1 VAAVTITDRYLET
14 VADGVRRIQRTQG
27 EAIREAGRACARSIA
42 DDKLAFTF
50 GTGHGSFAALECF
63 PRTGTP
69 VGFRPIVESAIA
81 TFHHVLGDQGAYQYR
96 FLHALE
102 GYGRAILR
110 AHRLDP
116 GDTLILFSHSGI
128 NAVILDMTLRA
139 HEIGMTVV
147 GVTSI
152 PHSSAVPPRHSSG
165 KRLFEEADIV
175 VDTGVPL
182 RDAAVAVEG
191 LEHPVGPTSTV
202 LASAVAHAIVGETVQ
217 ELVRLGVD
225 PHVMVNPNTAG
236 KEEANRVNDENYE
249 ELWRRLRLR

>member
-1 VAAVTITDRYLET
+1 MIAERYLET
-14 VADGVRRIQRTQG
+14 VLDGLARIRDGQT
-27 EAIREAGRACARSIA
+27 EAIRAAGRACAESIA
-42 DDKLAFTF
+42 ADRLAFTF

-69 VGFRPIVESAIA
+69 VGFRPIVENAIGN
-81 TFHHVLGDQGAYQYR
+81 FHHVLGDQGAYQYR

-102 GYGRAILR
+102 GFGHAILR
-110 AHRLDP
+110 AHRPQPD
-116 GDTLILFSHSGI
+116 DTIVLFSHSGV
-128 NAVILDMTLRA
+128 NAVILDMATACREL
-139 HEIGMTVV
+139 GMTVV

-165 KRLFEEADIV
+165 LRLFEAADVV

-182 RDAAVAVEG
+182 SDASVPVEG

-217 ELVRLGVD
+217 ELVRRGRT

-236 KEEANRVNDENYE
+236 KEEANRINDENYR
-249 ELWRRLRLR
+249 ELWRVLRSRPE

>member
-1 VAAVTITDRYLET
+1 MSIADVYLGN
-14 VADGVRRIQRTQG
+14 VVDAIRRIQESQR
-27 EAIREAGRACARSIA
+27 EAIEAAGRACARSIA

-50 GTGHGSFAALECF
+50 GTGHGSFAALESF

-81 TFHHVLGDQGAYQYR
+81 NFHHVLGDQGAYQYR

-116 GDTLILFSHSGI
+116 GDTMVLFSHSGI
-128 NAVILDMTLRA
+128 NAVIMDVALGA
-139 HEIGMTVV
+139 HEVGMTVV
-147 GVTSI
+147 GVTSV
-152 PHSSAVPPRHSSG
+152 PHSSAVPARHSSG

-175 VDTGVPL
+175 IDTGVPL
-182 RDAAVAVEG
+182 RDASVPVEG
-191 LEHPVGPTSTV
+191 LDHPVGPTSTV
-202 LASAVAHAIVGETVQ
+202 LATAVAHAMVGETVQ
-217 ELVRLGVD
+217 ELVRLGVE

-236 KEEANRVNDENYE
+236 KEEANRANDANYE
-249 ELWRRLRLR
+249 ELWRRLRSR

>member
-1 VAAVTITDRYLET
+1 MSVTDVYLDN
-14 VADGVRRIQRTQG
+14 VVDAVRRIKETQR
-27 EAIREAGRACARSIA
+27 EAIEAAGRACARSIA
-42 DDKLAFTF
+42 NDGLAFTF

-81 TFHHVLGDQGAYQYR
+81 NFHHVLGDQGAYQYR

-116 GDTLILFSHSGI
+116 GDTMVLFSHSGI
-128 NAVILDMTLRA
+128 NAVIMDMALGA
-139 HEIGMTVV
+139 HEVGMTVV
-147 GVTSI
+147 GVTSV
-152 PHSSAVPPRHSSG
+152 PHSSAVPARHSSG

-175 VDTGVPL
+175 IDTAVPL
-182 RDAAVAVEG
+182 RDASVPVEG

-202 LASAVAHAIVGETVQ
+202 LATAVAHAMVGETVQ
-217 ELVRLGVD
+217 ELVRLGVE

-236 KEEANRVNDENYE
+236 KEEANRANDANYE
-249 ELWRRLRLR
+249 ELWRRLRSR

>member
-1 VAAVTITDRYLET
+1 MTIADQYLDAVI
-14 VADGVRRIQRTQG
+14 DGVQRIKRDQR
-27 EAIREAGRACARSIA
+27 EAIQAAARACARSIA
-42 DDKLAFTF
+42 ADKLAFTF

-81 TFHHVLGDQGAYQYR
+81 NFHHVLGDQGAHQYR

-116 GDTLILFSHSGI
+116 GDTIVLFSHSGI
-128 NAVILDMTLRA
+128 NAVILDMAIACRDL
-139 HEIGMTVV
+139 GMTVV
-147 GVTSI
+147 GVTSV
-152 PHSSAVPPRHSSG
+152 PHSSAVPARHSSG
-165 KRLFEEADIV
+165 LRLFEAADVV

-182 RDAAVAVEG
+182 RDASIPVDG

-202 LASAVAHAIVGETVQ
+202 LAGAVAHAIVGETVQ
-217 ELVRLGVD
+217 ELVRLGHR
-225 PHVMVNPNTAG
+225 PQVMVNPNTAG
-236 KEEANRVNDENYE
+236 KEQANRINDGNYE
-249 ELWRRLRLR
+249 ELWRVLSAR

>member
-1 VAAVTITDRYLET
+1 MTITERYLEN
-14 VADGVRRIQRTQG
+14 VVDAVRRLQETQG
-27 EAIREAGRACARSIA
+27 EAIGAAGRACARSIA

-81 TFHHVLGDQGAYQYR
+81 NFHHVLGDQGAYQYR

-110 AHRLDP
+110 AHRLDA
-116 GDTLILFSHSGI
+116 GDTMVLFSHSGI
-128 NAVILDMTLRA
+128 NAVIMDMALGA
-139 HEIGMTVV
+139 HEVGMTVV
-147 GVTSI
+147 GVTSV
-152 PHSSAVPPRHSSG
+152 PHSSAVPARHSSG

-175 VDTGVPL
+175 IDTGVPL
-182 RDAAVAVEG
+182 RDASVPVEG

-202 LASAVAHAIVGETVQ
+202 LATAVAHAMVGETVQ
-217 ELVRLGVD
+217 ELVRLGVR

-236 KEEANRVNDENYE
+236 KEEANRANDANYE
-249 ELWRRLRLR
+249 ELWRRLRAR

>member
-1 VAAVTITDRYLET
+1 MTITDAYLDN
-14 VADGVRRIQRTQG
+14 VVDALRRIQETQR
-27 EAIREAGRACARSIA
+27 EAIEAAGRACARSIA
-42 DDKLAFTF
+42 NDGLAFTF

-81 TFHHVLGDQGAYQYR
+81 NFHHVLGDQGAYQYR

-116 GDTLILFSHSGI
+116 GDTMVLFSHSGI
-128 NAVILDMTLRA
+128 NAVIMDMALGA
-139 HEIGMTVV
+139 HELGMTVV
-147 GVTSI
+147 GVTSV
-152 PHSSAVPPRHSSG
+152 PHSSAVPARHSSG

-175 VDTGVPL
+175 IDTGVPL
-182 RDAAVAVEG
+182 RDASVPVEG

-202 LASAVAHAIVGETVQ
+202 LATAVAHAMVSETVQ
-217 ELVRLGVD
+217 ELVRLGVEAF
-225 PHVMVNPNTAG
+225 VMVNPNTAG
-236 KEEANRVNDENYE
+236 KEDANRANDANYE
-249 ELWRRLRLR
+249 ELWRRLRSR

>member
-1 VAAVTITDRYLET
+1 MSVTDVYLDN
-14 VADGVRRIQRTQG
+14 VVGAVRRIKETQR
-27 EAIREAGRACARSIA
+27 EAIEGAGRACARSIA
-42 DDKLAFTF
+42 NDGLAFTF

-81 TFHHVLGDQGAYQYR
+81 NFHHVLGDQGAYQYR

-116 GDTLILFSHSGI
+116 GDTMVLFSHSGI
-128 NAVILDMTLRA
+128 NAVIMDMALGA
-139 HEIGMTVV
+139 HELGMTVV
-147 GVTSI
+147 GVTSV
-152 PHSSAVPPRHSSG
+152 PHSSAVPARHSSG

-175 VDTGVPL
+175 IDTGVPL
-182 RDAAVAVEG
+182 RDASVPVEG

-202 LASAVAHAIVGETVQ
+202 LATAVAHAMVGETVQ
-217 ELVRLGVD
+217 ELVRLGVE
-225 PHVMVNPNTAG
+225 PFVMVNPNTAG
-236 KEEANRVNDENYE
+236 KEDANRANDANYE
-249 ELWRRLRLR
+249 ELWRRLRSR

>member
-1 VAAVTITDRYLET
+1 MSITDVYLDN
-14 VADGVRRIQRTQG
+14 VVDAVRRIQETQR
-27 EAIREAGRACARSIA
+27 EAIEAAGGACARSIA
-42 DDKLAFTF
+42 NDGLAFTF

-81 TFHHVLGDQGAYQYR
+81 NFHHVLGDQGAYQYR

-116 GDTLILFSHSGI
+116 GDTMVLFSHSGI
-128 NAVILDMTLRA
+128 NAVIMDMALGA
-139 HEIGMTVV
+139 HELGMTVV
-147 GVTSI
+147 GVTSV
-152 PHSSAVPPRHSSG
+152 PHSSAVPARHSSG

-175 VDTGVPL
+175 IDTGVPL
-182 RDAAVAVEG
+182 RDASVPVEG

-202 LASAVAHAIVGETVQ
+202 LATAVAHAMVGETVQ
-217 ELVRLGVD
+217 ELVRLGVE
-225 PHVMVNPNTAG
+225 PFVMVNPNTAG
-236 KEEANRVNDENYE
+236 KEDANRANDANYE
-249 ELWRRLRLR
+249 ELWRRLRSR

>member
-1 VAAVTITDRYLET
+1 MTITDRYLEN
-14 VADGVRRIQRTQG
+14 VVDAVRRIQETQR
-27 EAIREAGRACARSIA
+27 EAIQAAARACARSIA

-81 TFHHVLGDQGAYQYR
+81 NFHHILGDQGAYQYR

-110 AHRLDP
+110 AHRLDA
-116 GDTLILFSHSGI
+116 GDTMVLFSHSGI
-128 NAVILDMTLRA
+128 NAVIMDIALGA
-139 HEIGMTVV
+139 HEVGMTVV
-147 GVTSI
+147 GVTSV
-152 PHSSAVPPRHSSG
+152 PHSSAVPARHSSG

-175 VDTGVPL
+175 IDTGVPL
-182 RDAAVAVEG
+182 RDASVPVEG

-202 LASAVAHAIVGETVQ
+202 LATAVAHAMVGETVQ
-217 ELVRLGVD
+217 ELVRVGVR

-236 KEEANRVNDENYE
+236 KEEANLANDANYE
-249 ELWRRLRLR
+249 ELWRRLRAR

>member
-1 VAAVTITDRYLET
+1 MSITDVYLDN
-14 VADGVRRIQRTQG
+14 VVDAVRRIKETQR
-27 EAIREAGRACARSIA
+27 EAIEAAGHACARSIA
-42 DDKLAFTF
+42 DDGLAFTF

-81 TFHHVLGDQGAYQYR
+81 NFHHVLGDQGAYQYR

-116 GDTLILFSHSGI
+116 GDTMVLFSHSGI
-128 NAVILDMTLRA
+128 NAVIMDMAVGA
-139 HEIGMTVV
+139 HELGMTVV
-147 GVTSI
+147 GVTSV
-152 PHSSAVPPRHSSG
+152 PHSSAVPARHSSG

-175 VDTGVPL
+175 IDTGVPL
-182 RDAAVAVEG
+182 RDASVPVEG

-202 LASAVAHAIVGETVQ
+202 LATAVAHAMVGETVQ
-217 ELVRLGVD
+217 ELVRLGVE
-225 PHVMVNPNTAG
+225 PFVMVNPNTAG
-236 KEEANRVNDENYE
+236 KEEANRSNDANYE
-249 ELWRRLRLR
+249 ELWRRLRSR

>member
-1 VAAVTITDRYLET
+1 MSVTDVYLDNVVAA
-14 VADGVRRIQRTQG
+14 VRRIQETQR
-27 EAIREAGRACARSIA
+27 EAIEAAGRACASSIA

-81 TFHHVLGDQGAYQYR
+81 NFHHVLGDQGAYQYR

-116 GDTLILFSHSGI
+116 GDTMVLFSHSGI
-128 NAVILDMTLRA
+128 NAVIMDMALGA

-147 GVTSI
+147 GVTSV

-175 VDTGVPL
+175 IDTGVPL
-182 RDAAVAVEG
+182 RDASVPVEG

-202 LASAVAHAIVGETVQ
+202 LATAVAHAIVGETVQ
-217 ELVRLGVD
+217 ELVRLGVE

-236 KEEANRVNDENYE
+236 KEEANRANDANYE
-249 ELWRRLRLR
+249 ELWRRLRSR

>member
-1 VAAVTITDRYLET
+1 LSITDRYLDNV
-14 VADGVRRIQRTQG
+14 VASVERIRDTQA
-27 EAIREAGRACARSIA
+27 ESIRAAARACAKSIA
-42 DDKLAFTF
+42 GEKLAFTF

-81 TFHHVLGDQGAYQYR
+81 NFHHVLGDQGAFQYR

-110 AHRLDP
+110 AHRLDA
-116 GDTLILFSHSGI
+116 GDTMVLFSHSGI
-128 NAVILDMTLRA
+128 NAVILDMAIRA

-147 GVTSI
+147 GVTSV
-152 PHSSAVPPRHSSG
+152 PHSSAVPARHSSG
-165 KRLFEEADIV
+165 RRLFEEADIV
-175 VDTGVPL
+175 IDTGVPL
-182 RDAAVAVEG
+182 SDAAVPVEG

-202 LASAVAHAIVGETVQ
+202 LATAVAHAMVGETVQ
-217 ELVRLGVD
+217 ELVRLGVR

-236 KEEANRVNDENYE
+236 KDAANAINDGNYE
-249 ELWRRLRLR
+249 ELWRLLRSR

>member
-1 VAAVTITDRYLET
+1 MSITDVYLDN
-14 VADGVRRIQRTQG
+14 VVDAVRRIKETQR
-27 EAIREAGRACARSIA
+27 EAIEAAGRACARSIA
-42 DDKLAFTF
+42 NDGLTFTF

-81 TFHHVLGDQGAYQYR
+81 NFHHVLGDQGAYQYR

-116 GDTLILFSHSGI
+116 GDTMVLFSHSGI
-128 NAVILDMTLRA
+128 NAVIMDMALGA
-139 HEIGMTVV
+139 HELGMTVV
-147 GVTSI
+147 GVTSV
-152 PHSSAVPPRHSSG
+152 PHSSAVPARHSSG

-175 VDTGVPL
+175 IDTGVPL
-182 RDAAVAVEG
+182 RDASVPVEG

-202 LASAVAHAIVGETVQ
+202 LATAVAHAMVGETVQ
-217 ELVRLGVD
+217 EIVRLGAE
-225 PHVMVNPNTAG
+225 PFVMVNPNTAG
-236 KEEANRVNDENYE
+236 KEDANRANDANYE
-249 ELWRRLRLR
+249 ELWRRLRSR

>member
-1 VAAVTITDRYLET
+1 MSITDVYLDN
-14 VADGVRRIQRTQG
+14 VVDAVRRIQETQR
-27 EAIREAGRACARSIA
+27 EAIEAAGSACARSIA
-42 DDKLAFTF
+42 NDGLAFTF

-81 TFHHVLGDQGAYQYR
+81 NFHHVLGDQGAYQYR

-116 GDTLILFSHSGI
+116 GDTMVLFSHSGI
-128 NAVILDMTLRA
+128 NAVIMDMALGA
-139 HEIGMTVV
+139 HELGMTVV
-147 GVTSI
+147 GVTSV
-152 PHSSAVPPRHSSG
+152 PHSSAVPARHSSG

-175 VDTGVPL
+175 IDTGVPL
-182 RDAAVAVEG
+182 RDASVPVEG

-202 LASAVAHAIVGETVQ
+202 LATAVAHAMVGETVQ

-225 PHVMVNPNTAG
+225 PFVMVNPNTAG
-236 KEEANRVNDENYE
+236 KEDANRANDANYE
-249 ELWRRLRLR
+249 ELWRRLRSR

>member
-1 VAAVTITDRYLET
+1 MTIVDRYLENV
-14 VADGVRRIQRTQG
+14 VAAMRRIQESQR
-27 EAIREAGRACARSIA
+27 EAIQAAGRACGRSIA
-42 DDKLAFTF
+42 DEKLAFTF

-81 TFHHVLGDQGAYQYR
+81 SFHHVLGDQGAYQYR

-116 GDTLILFSHSGI
+116 GDTMVLFSHSGI
-128 NAVILDMTLRA
+128 NAVILDMALGA
-139 HEIGMTVV
+139 HEVGMTVV
-147 GVTSI
+147 GVTSV
-152 PHSSAVPPRHSSG
+152 PHSSAVPARHSSG

-175 VDTGVPL
+175 IDTGVPL
-182 RDAAVAVEG
+182 RDASVPVEG

-202 LASAVAHAIVGETVQ
+202 LATAVAHAMVGETVQ
-217 ELVRLGVD
+217 ELVRLGVE

-236 KEEANRVNDENYE
+236 KEEANRANDANYE
-249 ELWRRLRLR
+249 ELWRRLRAR

>member
-1 VAAVTITDRYLET
+1 MTISDRYLDT
-14 VADGVRRIQRTQG
+14 VIAAVERIRDTQA
-27 EAIREAGRACARSIA
+27 EAIQAAGRACARSIA
-42 DDKLAFTF
+42 DGKLAFTF

-102 GYGRAILR
+102 GYGRQILR

-116 GDTLILFSHSGI
+116 GDTMVLFSHSGI
-128 NAVILDMTLRA
+128 NAVILDMAVRA
-139 HEIGMTVV
+139 HEIGMVVV
-147 GVTSI
+147 GVTSV
-152 PHSSAVPPRHSSG
+152 PHSSAVPARHSSG
-165 KRLFEEADIV
+165 RRLFEEADIV
-175 VDTGVPL
+175 IDTGVPL
-182 RDAAVAVEG
+182 RDASVPVEG

-202 LASAVAHAIVGETVQ
+202 LASAVAHAMVGETVQ
-217 ELVRLGVD
+217 ELVRLGVR

-236 KEEANRVNDENYE
+236 KEEANAINDGNYE
-249 ELWRRLRLR
+249 ELWRRLRAR

>member
-1 VAAVTITDRYLET
+1 MSITDIYLDN
-14 VADGVRRIQRTQG
+14 VVDAVRRIKETQR
-27 EAIREAGRACARSIA
+27 EAIEAAGRACARSIA
-42 DDKLAFTF
+42 NDGLAFTF

-81 TFHHVLGDQGAYQYR
+81 NFHHVLGDQGAYQYR

-116 GDTLILFSHSGI
+116 GDTMVLFSHSGI
-128 NAVILDMTLRA
+128 NAVIMDMALGA

-147 GVTSI
+147 GVTSV
-152 PHSSAVPPRHSSG
+152 PHSSAVPARHSSG

-175 VDTGVPL
+175 IDTGVPL
-182 RDAAVAVEG
+182 RDASVAVEG
-191 LEHPVGPTSTV
+191 LDHPVGPTSTV
-202 LASAVAHAIVGETVQ
+202 LASAVAHAMVGETVQ
-217 ELVRLGVD
+217 ELVRLGAE
-225 PHVMVNPNTAG
+225 PFVMVNPNTAG
-236 KEEANRVNDENYE
+236 KEDANRANDANYE
-249 ELWRRLRLR
+249 ELWRRLRSR

>member
-1 VAAVTITDRYLET
+1 VSITSRYLDT
-14 VADGVRRIQRTQG
+14 VVDGLRRIEHTQQDS
-27 EAIREAGRACARSIA
+27 IRAAGRACARSIA

-50 GTGHGSFAALECF
+50 GTGHGGFAALECF

-69 VGFRPIVESAIA
+69 VGFRPIVESAIS

-102 GYGRAILR
+102 GYGKAILR

-116 GDTLILFSHSGI
+116 GDTMVLFSHSGI
-128 NAVILDMTLRA
+128 NAVILDIALTCRDL
-139 HEIGMTVV
+139 GMTVV
-147 GVTSI
+147 GVTSV

-165 KRLFEEADIV
+165 KRLFEVADIV
-175 VDTGVPL
+175 IDTGVPL
-182 RDAAVAVEG
+182 QDASVRVDG

-202 LASAVAHAIVGETVQ
+202 LATAVAHAMVGETVQ
-217 ELVRLGVD
+217 ELVRMGHA

-236 KEEANRVNDENYE
+236 REEANRINDGNYE
-249 ELWRRLRLR
+249 ELWRRLSAR